1 VRPIL
6 EAMLLNKKQNEAAVF
21 ENTSKAK
28 GRGKEN
34 QKNRF
39 EKLLFVIFFLQY
51 FLLIFYFHFKGF
63 DSESCSK

>member
-1 VRPIL
+1 
-6 EAMLLNKKQNEAAVF
+6 MLLNKKQNEAAVL

-39 EKLLFVIFFLQY
+39 EKLLFEIFFLHY
-51 FLLIFYFHFKGF
+51 FLLIFFFSFQGI
-63 DSESCSK
+63 

>member
-1 VRPIL
+1 MRPIL
-6 EAMLLNKKQNEAAVF
+6 EAMLLNKKQNEAAVL

-39 EKLLFVIFFLQY
+39 EKLLFEIFFLHY
-51 FLLIFYFHFKGF
+51 FLLIFFFSFQGM
-63 DSESCSK
+63 

>member
-1 VRPIL
+1 
-6 EAMLLNKKQNEAAVF
+6 MLLNKKQNEAAVL

-39 EKLLFVIFFLQY
+39 EKLIFEIFFLQY
-51 FLLIFYFHFKGF
+51 FL
-63 DSESCSK
+63 